1 MFFKNKN
8 KVSDSTPNDQVNLSL
23 ESLEQRQMLSSVDI
37 FAAGETN
44 QETLQ
49 LKIDD
54 VVVQTWFNVGGNAN
68 TGEFEKL
75 SFSTDGHV
83 DASRI
88 KIAFVNDLYDPENG
102 IDRNIR
108 VDKIVVDGVTFQAE
122 DASVFSTGTWSNEEN
137 RIAPGFRQSEFLHAN
152 GYMQFSSSGFESNG
166 SRIDVTFR
174 GSTGEEQ
181 FFLEVAGRE
190 VARWQATTDFQTFS
204 IDVDQKSTPDQIRI
218 YFVNDL
224 FDPANGID
232 RNLIVDRI
240 VVDGKVIETE
250 SDSVFSTGTWKDED
264 GIQPGFR
271 NSEFL
276 HTNGYFQ
283 FGTANTPAEGG
294 LANVVARTEFGA
306 PNRIT
311 EVNNPAVNAFVRVT
325 QASYPG
331 DGSGTQWET
340 PEPSRNPQT
349 PPNAPFNVGTAVQ
362 PNRITDNIFGPG
374 SEFNRPNSGGLNEF
388 SQFFGQFLAHDMAQS
403 LTGDGAP
410 IFYDGQQ
417 IPLTRTPSVM
427 IDGVRQP
434 LQSETPTLDLGM
446 VYGRDEAATEILRE
460 IVVVNGQRVTGARL
474 VAGGNGDV
482 LPTFAELAAQRGQTI
497 EEVTAIAGVSP
508 LPFPPEIIAKQ
519 LATGDE
525 RSNQTVSLLVH
536 HTIWH
541 RNHNWHV
548 DQLRSQNPQWSE
560 EQLYQAARALNEAEY
575 QNVVYSEYLPM
586 LLGEGQIKQFSAF
599 DPSVDNSIIN
609 EWTTVAFRFGHD
621 QASDEQL
628 KISNN
633 GEVDFFNITEVSRL
647 GNAGQTFRTI
657 EELGDWTLGQL
668 TQLSQEIDG
677 RVSPQLRDNLFAVPN
692 PNGPDRFLKFNLP
705 LLDIHRGRD
714 HGVSDYNQLRAGLG
728 LSTYSSFEEF
738 ASANGLSQER
748 LDQLKSVYNDIS
760 ELDSIVGG
768 LLEAKVPGS
777 QLGETFT
784 ILNVMQFER
793 TRAGDEF
800 FFTNRFKDSPEII
813 EQVKNTSMNSIL
825 NRLGIIS
832 HDHGNAFQGRTRV
845 DGSVANDVLI
855 GTDKDEIIF
864 GYEGDDWILGGKGN
878 DIIVGGDGHDWLYG
892 QDGNDTLVG
901 GAGND
906 FLFGGN
912 GNDRLFGGPG
922 YDHLT
927 GGPGDDI
934 FVLGPG
940 SDIDV
945 VTDFSFGDKI
955 DVTGFGFSSFEEF
968 STHLTF
974 RLHTAE
980 IIVGN
985 DRMILQRVSS
995 LGRGDVI
1002 I

>member
-1 MFFKNKN
+1 
-8 KVSDSTPNDQVNLSL
+8 
-23 ESLEQRQMLSSVDI
+23 MLSSVDI

-54 VVVQTWFNVGGNAN
+54 VVVQTWFNIGGNAS
-68 TGEFEKL
+68 TGQFEKL
-75 SFSTDGHV
+75 SFFTDSHV

-88 KIAFVNDLYDPENG
+88 KIEFVNDLYDPENG
-102 IDRNIR
+102 IDRNLR
-108 VDKIVVDGVTFQAE
+108 VDKIVVDGITFQAE
-122 DASVFSTGTWSNEEN
+122 DASVFSTGTWSTEEN
-137 RIAPGFRQSEFLHAN
+137 RIAPGFRQNEFLHAN
-152 GYMQFSSSGFESNG
+152 GYMQFSSNGFERTG

-174 GSTGEEQ
+174 GSTGEEE
-181 FFLEVAGRE
+181 FYLDVAGRE
-190 VARWQATTDFQTFS
+190 IARWRATTEFQTFS
-204 IDVDQKSTPDQIRI
+204 IDIDQKATPDQIRI

-240 VVDGKVIETE
+240 VVDETTIETE
-250 SDSVFSTGTWKDED
+250 SDSVFSTGTWKDAD

-276 HTNGYFQ
+276 HANGYFQ
-283 FGTANTPAEGG
+283 FGTPNTPAEGG
-294 LANVVARTEFGA
+294 LANVVARSEFGV
-306 PNRIT
+306 PNSIS
-311 EVNNPAVNAFVRVT
+311 EVNNPAVSAFVRVT
-325 QASYPG
+325 DASYPG
-331 DGSGTQWET
+331 DGSGARWDT
-340 PEPSRNPQT
+340 PEPSSSPQT
-349 PPNAPFNVGTAVQ
+349 PPNAPFNIGTAVQ
-362 PNRITDNIFGPG
+362 PVKITDSIFGPG
-374 SEFNRPNSGGLNEF
+374 SEFNRQNSGGLNEF

-410 IFYDGQQ
+410 LFYDGQQ
-417 IPLTRTPSVM
+417 IPLTRTPSA
-427 IDGVRQP
+427 IINGVRQQ
-434 LQSETPTLDLGM
+434 LSSETPTLDLGM
-446 VYGRDEAATEILRE
+446 VYGRDAVATEILRE
-460 IVVVNGQRVTGARL
+460 VAVVNGQRIAGSKL
-474 VAGGNGDV
+474 IAGGNGDV
-482 LPTFAELAAQRGQTI
+482 LPTYAEVAAHRGQTI
-497 EEVTAIAGVSP
+497 AEVQRLAGVSP
-508 LPFPPEIIAKQ
+508 LPFPPEILANH

-541 RNHNWHV
+541 QNHNWHV
-548 DQLRSQNPQWSE
+548 DQLRNQNPQWSE

-575 QNVVYSEYLPM
+575 QNVVYNEYLPM
-586 LLGEGQIKQFSAF
+586 LIGEGRLSQYSGF
-599 DPSVDNSIIN
+599 DRSVDNSIIN

-628 KISNN
+628 KITND
-633 GEVDFFNITEVSRL
+633 GEVEFFSITDVSRL
-647 GNAGQTFRTI
+647 GNAGTTFRTI
-657 EELGDWTLGQL
+657 EELGDWTRGQL

-677 RVSPQLRDNLFAVPN
+677 RVSPQLRNNLFAVPN
-692 PNGPDRFLKFNLP
+692 PNGPDQFLRFNLP

-728 LSTYSSFEEF
+728 LSTYSSFEQF
-738 ASANGLSQER
+738 AAENGLGHDR
-748 LDQLKSVYNDIS
+748 LEQLKSVYRDIS

-784 ILNVMQFER
+784 LLNVMQFER
-793 TRAGDEF
+793 TRDGDEF
-800 FFTNRFKDSPEII
+800 FFLNRFKDSPEII
-813 EQVKNTSMNSIL
+813 EQVKNTSMNNIL

-832 HDHGNAFQGRTRV
+832 HDHGNAFQGQPRI
-845 DGSVANDVLI
+845 DGSIADDVLI
-855 GTDKDEIIF
+855 GTDKDELIF
-864 GYEGDDWILGGKGN
+864 GYEGNDWILGGKGN
-878 DIIVGGDGHDWLYG
+878 DIIIGGEGHDWLYG
-892 QDGNDTLVG
+892 QDGDDTLVG

-934 FVLGPG
+934 FVFSPG

-945 VTDFSFGDKI
+945 VTDFSSGDKI
-955 DVTGFGFSSFEEF
+955 DVSGFGFSSFEAF
-968 STHLTF
+968 SNHLTF

-980 IIVGN
+980 ITIGN